1 MQQSEGKTTQGKSS
15 TNKGPRAGMRNED
28 ASVFRAQGAGEKVG
42 EEMKEVAG
50 SPVMWSLCGV
60 KSGP

>member
-15 TNKGPRAGMRNED
+15 TNKGHRAGMRNEE

-50 SPVMWSLCGV
+50 SQ
-60 KSGP
+60 